1 MKPLRLS
8 STAVVLLLALIGSGC
23 EHKKPVLVM
32 PQQPPTTV
40 APQPTPTPAPT
51 EAQPAEQPQEA
62 QPAATPAEQ
71 PNAGDK
77 TSEKTNPRHGRRAG
91 TKKPAVSPSSTGN
104 EKSSEVARNSPSRK
118 IIPAEK
124 AEPTPPSTG
133 QISPGPSPTDS
144 THSQTS
150 TDQLL
155 QGAEANLN
163 GITRQLSKDEEAMRA
178 QSRDFIRQSRA
189 AITENDLA
197 RAHTL
202 AVKARLLS
210 DELIRQR

>member
-1 MKPLRLS
+1 MKPLRLNP
-8 STAVVLLLALIGSGC
+8 AANGLVLLVLACSGC

-32 PQQPPTTV
+32 PQQPPSTT
-40 APQPTPTPAPT
+40 APQPTPTPVPAD
-51 EAQPAEQPQEA
+51 AQTAEQPPAA

-71 PNAGDK
+71 PATAGK
-77 TSEKTNPRHGRRAG
+77 TKPKHGRQTA
-91 TKKPAVSPSSTGN
+91 TKKPPVPPGS
-104 EKSSEVARNSPSRK
+104 EKSGTDVAKNTPPK
-118 IIPAEK
+118 KVIPAEP
-124 AEPTPPSTG
+124 EPTPPMAG
-133 QISPGPSPTDS
+133 QISPGPTPDTAH
-144 THSQTS
+144 TQTS

-178 QSRDFIRQSRA
+178 QSREFIKQSRN

-210 DELIRQR
+210 DELVKQR

>member
-1 MKPLRLS
+1 MKPLRLNP
-8 STAVVLLLALIGSGC
+8 AVAALLLLALISSGC
-23 EHKKPVLVM
+23 AHKKPVLVM
-32 PQQPPTTV
+32 PQQPPTTA
-40 APQPTPTPAPT
+40 APQATPTPA
-51 EAQPAEQPQEA
+51 EAQPAEQQQEA

-71 PNAGDK
+71 PK
-77 TSEKTNPRHGRRAG
+77 TAEKTKAKHGRHAAA
-91 TKKPAVSPSSTGN
+91 KKPPAPGGG
-104 EKSSEVARNSPSRK
+104 EKPGTEVAHSAPPRK

-133 QISPGPSPTDS
+133 QISPGPTPADA
-144 THSQTS
+144 THSQIS

-163 GITRQLSKDEEAMRA
+163 GLTRQLSKDEEAMRTQIREFIK
-178 QSRDFIRQSRA
+178 QSRTAS
-189 AITENDLA
+189 TENDLA

-210 DELIRQR
+210 DELVKQR